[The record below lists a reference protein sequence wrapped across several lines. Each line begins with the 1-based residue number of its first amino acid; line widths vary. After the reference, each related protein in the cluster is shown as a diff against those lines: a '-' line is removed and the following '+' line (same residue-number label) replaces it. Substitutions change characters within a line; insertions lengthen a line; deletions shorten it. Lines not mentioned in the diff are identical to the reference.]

1 MKIGI
6 TERGDPARDL
16 SWTNTVRNCDG
27 AIIITKAITNA
38 LAKNLLQLNQEG
50 FPVMLHATCTGY
62 GGTILEPHVPNYA
75 AQLTSITHMI
85 QHGFPQDHIV
95 LRIDPI
101 IPTSEGV
108 DTATKVLDAA
118 ASMNIIPGCRVRIS
132 ILDEYRHVKA
142 RLAAAGLPQNF
153 PGQFTA
159 NLEQRQYLTDA
170 LKPYAKQFGIQFEC
184 CAEKYLTDPI
194 FVHQG
199 CISHAD
205 LRTMGLPVENMSV
218 NPQNR
223 NGCLCLS
230 CKHELLNNKHRC
242 PHQCLYCYWQ
252 D

>member
-50 FPVMLHATCTGY
+50 FPVILHATCTGY

-75 AQLTSITHMI
+75 AQLTSIVHMI
-85 QHGFPQDHIV
+85 QHGFPQDHII

-101 IPTSEGV
+101 IPTSEDV

-142 RLAAAGLPQNF
+142 RLAAAGLPQSC
-153 PGQFTA
+153 PGGSISPTPSSPMQSSSASSSSAAPRSISWTPSSCIRA
-159 NLEQRQYLTDA
+159 ASAMLTSGPWVCRS
-170 LKPYAKQFGIQFEC
+170 K
-184 CAEKYLTDPI
+184 T
-194 FVHQG
+194 
-199 CISHAD
+199 
-205 LRTMGLPVENMSV
+205 
-218 NPQNR
+218 
-223 NGCLCLS
+223 CL
-230 CKHELLNNKHRC
+230 
-242 PHQCLYCYWQ
+242 
-252 D
+252 